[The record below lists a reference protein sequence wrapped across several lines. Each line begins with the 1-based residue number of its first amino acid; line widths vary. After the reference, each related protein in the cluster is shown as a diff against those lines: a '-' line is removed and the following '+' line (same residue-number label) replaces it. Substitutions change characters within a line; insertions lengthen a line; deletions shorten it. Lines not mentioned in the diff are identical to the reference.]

1 MADDS
6 SGTLLNKFGSIVGV
20 KKGPPKPENT
30 LTPDEALERL
40 LEGNRRYYSSESR
53 TRKFEDTRDISVA
66 GQNPYASILA
76 CADSRVSPELCFDE
90 DRGDLFVIRLA
101 GNYVSMDVLASM
113 EYGSAVLHTP
123 LIMVLGHED
132 CGAVKAAIKAYEDY
146 TEFPGHIQMITST
159 LGDAVRAGLR
169 MRGEIV
175 DATARENVILNVN
188 CLKDST
194 PIIKKLYKEKK
205 INIVGALFHLHS
217 GEVEIISD

>member
-6 SGTLLNKFGSIVGV
+6 TGSLLNKFSSIVGI

-30 LTPDEALERL
+30 LTPEKALERL

-53 TRKFEDTRDISVA
+53 TRNFEDTRDISVA

-101 GNYVSMDVLASM
+101 GNYVSIDVLASL

-188 CLKDST
+188 RLKDST

-205 INIVGALFHLHS
+205 INIVGALFHLRN
-217 GEVEIISD
+217 GEIEIISD

>member
-6 SGTLLNKFGSIVGV
+6 GSSLLNKLGTIAGV
-20 KKGPPKPENT
+20 KKGPPKPENA

-40 LEGNRRYYSSESR
+40 LDGNRRYRASQSMAR
-53 TRKFEDTRDISVA
+53 DFETTRDASVA

-101 GNYVSMDVLASM
+101 GNYVSLDVLASL

-132 CGAVKAAIKAYEDY
+132 CGAVKAAIKAHEDY
-146 TEFPGHIQMITST
+146 AEFPGHIQMITSN
-159 LGDAVRAGLR
+159 LSDAVRAGLR

-175 DATARENVILNVN
+175 DATARENVLINVN
-188 CLKDST
+188 RLKDAT

-205 INIVGALFHLHS
+205 INIVGALFNLHS

>member
-6 SGTLLNKFGSIVGV
+6 SGGLLKKIGSITGV

-30 LTPDEALERL
+30 LTPDQALKRL
-40 LEGNRRYYSSESR
+40 LDGNQRYYSSQSR
-53 TRKFEDTRDISVA
+53 ARDFETARDASVA

-101 GNYVSMDVLASM
+101 GNYVSLDVLASL

-132 CGAVKAAIKAYEDY
+132 CGAVKAAIKAHEEYA
-146 TEFPGHIQMITST
+146 EFPGHIQMITSN
-159 LGDAVRAGLR
+159 LSDAVRAGLR

-188 CLKDST
+188 RLKDST

-205 INIVGALFHLHS
+205 INIVGALFNLHS

>member
-6 SGTLLNKFGSIVGV
+6 KEGLINKITSMVGV
-20 KKGPPKPENT
+20 KKAPPKPENT

-40 LEGNRRYYSSESR
+40 IAGNQRYIDSNSKMRDFESS
-53 TRKFEDTRDISVA
+53 RDASVA

-101 GNYVSMDVLASM
+101 GNYVSMDVLASL
-113 EYGSAVLHTP
+113 EYGAAVLHAP

-132 CGAVKAAIKAYEDY
+132 CGAVKAAIKAYEEY

-159 LGDAVRAGLR
+159 LGEAVRAGMR
-169 MRGEIV
+169 MRGELV
-175 DATARENVILNVN
+175 DAAARENVMLNVN
-188 CLKDST
+188 RLKDST
-194 PIIKKLYKEKK
+194 PILKRLYKEKK
-205 INIVGALFHLHS
+205 INIVGALFNLHS
-217 GEVEIISD
+217 GQVEIISD

>member
-6 SGTLLNKFGSIVGV
+6 RGGLLKKINSIVGV
-20 KKGPPKPENT
+20 KNGPPKPENT
-30 LTPDEALERL
+30 LTPDQALKRL
-40 LEGNRRYYSSESR
+40 LDGNQRYYSSQSR
-53 TRKFEDTRDISVA
+53 ARDFETARDASVV

-101 GNYVSMDVLASM
+101 GNYVSLDVLASL

-132 CGAVKAAIKAYEDY
+132 CGAVKAAIKAHEEY
-146 TEFPGHIQMITST
+146 TEFPGHIQMITSN
-159 LGDAVRAGLR
+159 LSDAVRAGLR

-188 CLKDST
+188 RLKDST

-205 INIVGALFHLHS
+205 INIVGALFNLHS